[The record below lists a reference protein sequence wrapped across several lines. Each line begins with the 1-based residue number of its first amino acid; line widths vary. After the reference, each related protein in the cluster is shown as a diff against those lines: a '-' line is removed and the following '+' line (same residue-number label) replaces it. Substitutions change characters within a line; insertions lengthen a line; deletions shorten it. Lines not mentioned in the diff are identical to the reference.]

1 MTNLD
6 IRIAIIGKTENNII
20 IEFSVP
26 NEWPNRQE
34 ISKTATMQDF
44 IKLYESITPDKVIDL
59 TYSRKSSIFNL
70 F

>member
-1 MTNLD
+1 MINLD

-26 NEWPNRQE
+26 NEWTNRQE

-44 IKLYESITPDKVIDL
+44 IKLYESITPDEIIDL
-59 TYSRKSSIFNL
+59 TDNLIVNTSFNQ
-70 F
+70 